1 MMCPMLSWFENVH
14 KFFTKKAG
22 LWYEHMIKYQY
33 KKQQENGYVYL
44 ENLTV
49 GTAHR
54 RAIEVV
60 YINQVIGMIN
70 QKSSPG
76 HNGCIGRGYI
86 KAAAQRVTKGCLG
99 SANRGEIVSNAV

>member
-1 MMCPMLSWFENVH
+1 M
-14 KFFTKKAG
+14 
-22 LWYEHMIKYQY
+22 
-33 KKQQENGYVYL
+33 YL

-76 HNGCIGRGYI
+76 HNGCSGHGYI
-86 KAAAQRVTKGCLG
+86 VAAAQRVTIGSLG
-99 SANRGEIVSNAV
+99 TANRGDTDSNVM